1 MPESDVRMVRLIGFA
16 VAIAAALLL
25 QWLSPHSKVGGSL
38 RVNGG
43 IWLVN
48 AVVTGTICGACVCA
62 AAHWAATR
70 NLGLFNWVVPPTWIA
85 LPASI
90 LFLDLV
96 SYAWHRANHVVPF
109 LWRWHQVHHSDPS
122 FTVSTS
128 LRFHPGELVLSLPLR
143 LLAVVLLG
151 VPVPAVVVFEVAF
164 TLANSVEHGD
174 IDLPRRFEGAIGRVF
189 ITPALHRWHHTVS
202 PHDRDTNYGT
212 IFSVWDRWLG
222 TLAPSD
228 SKTVV
233 RTGLPDAS
241 AATLGSA
248 LLLPLHRP
256 TSSAIWRSERTG
268 GISRESEQ
276 DTVGERR
283 LYPDRRVDASIR

>member
-1 MPESDVRMVRLIGFA
+1 MNESDARLIRLVGFA
-16 VAIAAALLL
+16 AAIGAALLL
-25 QWLSPHSKVGGSL
+25 QRLLPHSRKLGSF
-38 RVNGG
+38 RTNGG

-48 AVVTGTICGACVCA
+48 VVVTGTICGACVCA
-62 AAHWAATR
+62 AAQWAGTR
-70 NLGLFNWVVPPTWIA
+70 NVGVFNWIVAPIWIA
-85 LPASI
+85 LPVSV

-96 SYAWHRANHVVPF
+96 SYTWHRANHVVPF

-151 VPVPAVVVFEVAF
+151 VPVPAVVVFEVVF

-174 IDLPRRFEGAIGRVF
+174 IDLPQCFEGAMGRVLV
-189 ITPALHRWHHTVS
+189 TPALHRWHHTVS
-202 PHDRDTNYGT
+202 PRDRDTNYGT

-222 TLAPSD
+222 TLAPND
-228 SKTVV
+228 SRTAV
-233 RTGLPDAS
+233 RTGLPDVS

-248 LLLPLHRP
+248 LLLPLRRP
-256 TSSAIWRSERTG
+256 TSSAI
-268 GISRESEQ
+268 
-276 DTVGERR
+276 
-283 LYPDRRVDASIR
+283 

>member
-1 MPESDVRMVRLIGFA
+1 MPESDVRLVRLVGFA

-25 QWLSPHSKVGGSL
+25 QRLSPHSNVGSSL

-48 AVVTGTICGACVCA
+48 AAVTGAICGACVCA
-62 AAHWAATR
+62 AAHWAGT
-70 NLGLFNWVVPPTWIA
+70 NDVGLFNRVSAPTWIA
-85 LPASI
+85 LPASV

-96 SYAWHRANHVVPF
+96 SYTWHRANHVVPF

-151 VPVPAVVVFEVAF
+151 VPVPTVVVFEVLF
-164 TLANSVEHGD
+164 TLANSIEHGD
-174 IDLPRRFEGAIGRVF
+174 IDLPRRFESAMGSVF
-189 ITPALHRWHHTVS
+189 VTPALHRWHHTVS
-202 PHDRDTNYGT
+202 PRDRDTNYGT

-233 RTGLPDAS
+233 RTGLPNVS

-248 LLLPLHRP
+248 LLLPLRSP
-256 TSSAIWRSERTG
+256 ASSAS
-268 GISRESEQ
+268 
-276 DTVGERR
+276 
-283 LYPDRRVDASIR
+283 